1 MLFNPDSSKQA
12 PKIVFSWKNRAT
24 NHGSILLSNMIRN
37 WENVLKHVSLLL
49 YVRLKFVEHLNEQI
63 KKASKGIIVMRKLHP
78 FLQHL
83 SPLTI
88 YKSFV

>member
-1 MLFNPDSSKQA
+1 MLFNPDSSKQVQ
-12 PKIVFSWKNRAT
+12 KIVFSWKNRAT
-24 NHGSILLSNMIRN
+24 SHGSILLSNMIRN

-63 KKASKGIIVMRKLHP
+63 KEASKGIILMRKLHP